1 LKFNGQTTLRSEL
14 TSKLIKIFSFG
25 DKCNMQIVEA
35 VIDTLI
41 QIFMVY
47 VAYRF
52 FIIYRATKDKVA
64 AVIFTA
70 FTIFAVVHLPYLV
83 WHHYL
88 KLPFAY
94 SELLHET
101 LFLLVAGLLAWAVW
115 PRAGYKARLKEEE
128 PKETK
133 KKGQAA

>member
-1 LKFNGQTTLRSEL
+1 MLLLVETVFDTL
-14 TSKLIKIFSFG
+14 
-25 DKCNMQIVEA
+25 MQIF
-35 VIDTLI
+35 IL
-41 QIFMVY
+41 Y
-47 VAYRF
+47 LAYRF

-70 FTIFAVVHLPYLV
+70 FTFFAVVHLPYLV

-88 KLPFAY
+88 KLPFTY

-115 PRAGYKARLKEEE
+115 PRAGFKARLKEEAD
-128 PKETK
+128 KETK
-133 KKGQAA
+133 KTGQAA

>member
-1 LKFNGQTTLRSEL
+1 
-14 TSKLIKIFSFG
+14 
-25 DKCNMQIVEA
+25 MQIVEA
-35 VIDTLI
+35 IFDTLM
-41 QIFMVY
+41 QIFMLY

-70 FTIFAVVHLPYLV
+70 FTFFTVGHLPYLV

-88 KLPFAY
+88 NLPFTY

-101 LFLLVAGLLAWAVW
+101 LFLLVAGILAWAVL
-115 PRAGYKARLKEEE
+115 PRAGFKARLKEKAAKEAK
-128 PKETK
+128 KETGK
-133 KKGQAA
+133 AA

>member
-1 LKFNGQTTLRSEL
+1 M
-14 TSKLIKIFSFG
+14 KIG
-25 DKCNMQIVEA
+25 EA
-35 VIDTLI
+35 IIDTLM
-41 QIFMVY
+41 QIFMLY
-47 VAYRF
+47 LAYRF

-88 KLPFAY
+88 NLPFAY
-94 SELLHET
+94 SELLHEI
-101 LFLLVAGLLAWAVW
+101 LFVLVAGLLVWAVW
-115 PRAGYKARLKEEE
+115 PRAGFKARLKEEAD
-128 PKETK
+128 KETK